1 MRPVTKYLEQIR
13 KIERRKHHPLIHKV
27 HKQYHISR
35 KTLFYI
41 KEYGE
46 HSNVIK
52 TILKESIKILL
63 FASIISSVGGFALE
77 YIKTIFLSFIPLIIL
92 MPVLNDLIGNYGTII
107 SARFSTLLHENKVR
121 KVWHNNEI
129 TKLFLQILLIASS
142 TAVISTIIAFFISSL
157 SGYKPT
163 SIIITKI
170 LLISLINVV
179 LLVTVI
185 FIVAI
190 IAGLHFYKKKEDP
203 NNFLIPITTSVADFG
218 NMIILSLLV
227 VLFF

>member
-1 MRPVTKYLEQIR
+1 MKFLCTRENMAKALTMVIGVAGKNVSLPILGNVLIKATEQ
-13 KIERRKHHPLIHKV
+13 KV
-27 HKQYHISR
+27 
-35 KTLFYI
+35 
-41 KEYGE
+41 
-46 HSNVIK
+46 
-52 TILKESIKILL
+52 
-63 FASIISSVGGFALE
+63 
-77 YIKTIFLSFIPLIIL
+77 
-92 MPVLNDLIGNYGTII
+92 D
-107 SARFSTLLHENKVR
+107 FSTTQK
-121 KVWHNNEI
+121 

-157 SGYKPT
+157 SGYKST